1 MTLKRISLRRW
12 WRQDGER
19 GAGGISLSWLMLLP
33 VLLLLVFG
41 GIQIGIQ
48 FYADGLIQAAAQAG
62 ARAAASAPVSEERG
76 RAAAQQFL
84 DEKATGTVTG
94 GQITIASDGTQVTV
108 TITAKP
114 QTILAGIG
122 GPTTRSASV
131 QLQPDL
137 IDGGA

>member
-1 MTLKRISLRRW
+1 MLKRISSRRW

-19 GAGGISLSWLMLLP
+19 GSGGLSLSWLMLLP

-48 FYADGLIQAAAQAG
+48 LYADSLIQAAAQAG

-84 DEKATGTVTG
+84 NEKATGTVTG
-94 GQITIASDGTQVTV
+94 GQVTITSDGNQVTV
-108 TITAKP
+108 TITARP
-114 QTILAGIG
+114 ETILAGIG

-131 QLQPDL
+131 RLQPL
-137 IDGGA
+137 LTDGGA